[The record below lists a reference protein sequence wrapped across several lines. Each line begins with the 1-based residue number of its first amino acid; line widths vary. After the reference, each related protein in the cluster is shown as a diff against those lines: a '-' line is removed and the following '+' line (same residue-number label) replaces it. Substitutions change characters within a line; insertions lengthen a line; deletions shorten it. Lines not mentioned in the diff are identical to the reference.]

1 MKNKYISRRITH
13 FHGRK
18 APEEGTLVGY
28 GAIIESYN
36 LQLPL
41 PAVLTIISDKKRQ
54 YKEKEWQVF
63 TSRHLPDDSLYA
75 HLVFALK
82 YEGINLLVLKK
93 LFEKIAKAEAEK
105 LFQIEPLSQYS
116 RKLWFLYEWLLD
128 EKIGIND
135 LKRSNY
141 VTLLDER
148 QQYAISPGIKSSRH
162 RIINNLP
169 GTKDFCPLIIKTEKL
184 EKFIASDLAE
194 EKNKYLTG
202 VKKDILLRASA
213 FLLLKDSKAS
223 FNIEGETPK
232 NKRAIRWGNAIAQ
245 AGVND
250 LSKEELLRLQQIV
263 IENIRFTKMGFR
275 TEGGFVGEH
284 DRISMKPIPEH
295 ISAKYDDLD
304 SLLDGLIA
312 ANNILLNDKINAVLA
327 ASIIAFG
334 FVFIH
339 PFEDG
344 NGRIHRYLI
353 HHILAKKGFTQQG
366 IIFPISASI
375 LNHIDDYKEALSSY
389 SKPLLDF
396 IEWEETSTNNIKV
409 FNNTLDYYRYFDATK
424 QTEFLFGCVED
435 TVKNIIPE
443 EVKYLVNYDAFKQ
456 YLDDNFEMPDKLVA
470 LLVKFLEQNKGE
482 LSKRAIEK
490 EFAELTE
497 DEISDIE
504 KTYKNIFNPNL
515 LLEKHF

>member
-1 MKNKYISRRITH
+1 M
-13 FHGRK
+13 
-18 APEEGTLVGY
+18 
-28 GAIIESYN
+28 
-36 LQLPL
+36 
-41 PAVLTIISDKKRQ
+41 
-54 YKEKEWQVF
+54 
-63 TSRHLPDDSLYA
+63 
-75 HLVFALK
+75 
-82 YEGINLLVLKK
+82 
-93 LFEKIAKAEAEK
+93 
-105 LFQIEPLSQYS
+105 
-116 RKLWFLYEWLLD
+116 
-128 EKIGIND
+128 
-135 LKRSNY
+135 
-141 VTLLDER
+141 
-148 QQYAISPGIKSSRH
+148 
-162 RIINNLP
+162 
-169 GTKDFCPLIIKTEKL
+169 
-184 EKFIASDLAE
+184 
-194 EKNKYLTG
+194 
-202 VKKDILLRASA
+202 
-213 FLLLKDSKAS
+213 
-223 FNIEGETPK
+223 
-232 NKRAIRWGNAIAQ
+232 
-245 AGVND
+245 
-250 LSKEELLRLQQIV
+250 
-263 IENIRFTKMGFR
+263 
-275 TEGGFVGEH
+275 
-284 DRISMKPIPEH
+284 
-295 ISAKYDDLD
+295 
-304 SLLDGLIA
+304 DGLIA

-409 FNNTLDYYRYFDATK
+409 LNNTLDYYRYFDATK

-456 YLDDNFEMPDKLVA
+456 YLGDNFEMPDKLVA